1 MLVWTCHLQM
11 ALSQNSSSST
21 PTQRKKCSVCGVW
34 LCQWQEHDVCVIHY
48 GIECTKGG
56 SCPVCCEWT
65 DELWDLSNNQKVH
78 RLELLEQTKQK
89 KKFFQDIKGTTSK
102 VKGPSSTK
110 PKVRP
115 TPPSKTKT
123 RPSKIIDSMED
134 NTFFQEV
141 VRSENKSEQNK
152 SKLKSSVV
160 SNPGKQSSCTVSA
173 DTKSLKMGQSSVGT
187 KPTKLLSKSN
197 LSMCS
202 IDISLSDNSPAV
214 QTLECGK
221 RKRKPSST
229 KKHVKEDME
238 EEEEKEDE
246 EGYGLWTR
254 KSHNRFIE
262 TIPAGNK
269 VDPAPVGDSTDSDS
283 HCERALCLSS
293 QEGQDGQST
302 NHDIMGKAHKSTRYS
317 SRGGFMATNEVDP
330 APVGD
335 STDSDSH
342 CERALRLSSQEDRH
356 STDHD
361 QDDYMAKTHKS
372 TRYGSRGG
380 FRATDHGPMGSHRST
395 GYGSPGRSTGSPTIH
410 GYGDAGQSAL
420 GMETHRSALGKE
432 THRASLGME
441 THRSALGKETHRAS
455 LGMETHRS
463 LLGMDTH
470 RPTGYDSQAGS
481 MDYTDNRARTTPH
494 GAWGHQDQFIDYAI
508 PRGDFHSVENMQ
520 GEENEDLEERDT
532 NLTKFR
538 NRVAM
543 VRRMHGDNLSGPT
556 TIVQEAPTVRSS
568 YQMERQI
575 YEKILASLYLD

>member
-1 MLVWTCHLQM
+1 MSFAM

-21 PTQRKKCSVCGVW
+21 PAQRGKCSVCGVW

-202 IDISLSDNSPAV
+202 IDISLSGNSPAV
-214 QTLECGK
+214 QTLESGGK

-238 EEEEKEDE
+238 EERG
-246 EGYGLWTR
+246 EG
-254 KSHNRFIE
+254 
-262 TIPAGNK
+262 
-269 VDPAPVGDSTDSDS
+269 
-283 HCERALCLSS
+283 
-293 QEGQDGQST
+293 
-302 NHDIMGKAHKSTRYS
+302 
-317 SRGGFMATNEVDP
+317 RG
-330 APVGD
+330 
-335 STDSDSH
+335 
-342 CERALRLSSQEDRH
+342 RR
-356 STDHD
+356 
-361 QDDYMAKTHKS
+361 
-372 TRYGSRGG
+372 
-380 FRATDHGPMGSHRST
+380 
-395 GYGSPGRSTGSPTIH
+395 IW
-410 GYGDAGQSAL
+410 
-420 GMETHRSALGKE
+420 
-432 THRASLGME
+432 
-441 THRSALGKETHRAS
+441 
-455 LGMETHRS
+455 
-463 LLGMDTH
+463 
-470 RPTGYDSQAGS
+470 S
-481 MDYTDNRARTTPH
+481 MD
-494 GAWGHQDQFIDYAI
+494 
-508 PRGDFHSVENMQ
+508 
-520 GEENEDLEERDT
+520 
-532 NLTKFR
+532 
-538 NRVAM
+538 
-543 VRRMHGDNLSGPT
+543 
-556 TIVQEAPTVRSS
+556 
-568 YQMERQI
+568 
-575 YEKILASLYLD
+575 